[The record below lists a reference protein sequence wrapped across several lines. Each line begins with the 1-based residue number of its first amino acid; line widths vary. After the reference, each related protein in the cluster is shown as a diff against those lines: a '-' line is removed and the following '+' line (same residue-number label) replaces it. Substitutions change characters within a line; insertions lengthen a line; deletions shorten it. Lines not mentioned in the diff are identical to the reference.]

1 MTAVFAR
8 LKMSPK
14 CRRSAELDSR
24 HDPAFHAAN
33 MAIVG
38 ETISLT
44 MAPEYIRHL
53 QFGTHCH

>member
-1 MTAVFAR
+1 MAAIFAGLKVTAER
-8 LKMSPK
+8 
-14 CRRSAELDSR
+14 CRPAELDSR

-53 QFGTHCH
+53 QFGTHCR